1 MFLKTLALQVG
12 VTQGEAGLR
21 TRSLQ
26 RRSCEVRS
34 VDKARSVSRVRLA
47 VAWWWCGTGSEEDG
61 FVSGSVQFARRR
73 SDKGDKWISI
83 SF

>member
-1 MFLKTLALQVG
+1 MFLKTLALHVG

-47 VAWWWCGTGSEEDG
+47 VAWWWCGTGSDG

-73 SDKGDKWISI
+73 SDI
-83 SF
+83 